1 MCMAAWRHRPIT
13 RRSLSDQCFYAQSA
27 VFFLLIFNFAV
38 ISREYAFFILYSGR
52 VFVFP
57 FFCSSYLFLRSSFK
71 VLSSWDVKLC
81 RLCSWH
87 EREFPPKEL
96 LFPFFFFLFSSG
108 EKFIKSC
115 WSRFPL
121 VQEWKLIF
129 FFPTHITSIYDSET
143 RMSLSNTG
151 WLYACFGSRSCYLHK
166 DCPPCMGRRYHI
178 RSRFAGRMQTLKKK
192 KKKTSCSLLFV
203 HSSGIFKIYFHV
215 IRTRISYFHISF
227 FKVIGWPAK
236 FVVATNQFV
245 WCLSYL
251 FILIVSEGKNSLRAG
266 GWYW

>member
-1 MCMAAWRHRPIT
+1 ML
-13 RRSLSDQCFYAQSA
+13 SLLFS
-27 VFFLLIFNFAV
+27 
-38 ISREYAFFILYSGR
+38 
-52 VFVFP
+52 
-57 FFCSSYLFLRSSFK
+57 FCSYSTLLSYRGST
-71 VLSSWDVKLC
+71 
-81 RLCSWH
+81 
-87 EREFPPKEL
+87 
-96 LFPFFFFLFSSG
+96 LFSSCTVAG
-108 EKFIKSC
+108 CLYFPSFVPVICFCEAHLRFCRAEMWNCADFVVGMRGNSHRKSFC
-115 WSRFPL
+115 LLFSSSYFPL
-121 VQEWKLIF
+121 EKNSSNHVGHAFRLFKSGSWFF

-151 WLYACFGSRSCYLHK
+151 WLSACFGSRSCYLHK

-178 RSRFAGRMQTLKKK
+178 RSRFAGHRQTLKKKK

-251 FILIVSEGKNSLRAG
+251 FILIVSEEKNSLRAG

>member
-1 MCMAAWRHRPIT
+1 MCMAARRHRPIT
-13 RRSLSDQCFYAQSA
+13 RRSLSDQRFYAQSA
-27 VFFLLIFNFAV
+27 VLFLLIFNFAV

-57 FFCSSYLFLRSSFK
+57 FFCSRYLFLRSSFK

-96 LFPFFFFLFSSG
+96 LFSFFFFLFSSG

-121 VQEWKLIF
+121 VQKWKLIF
-129 FFPTHITSIYDSET
+129 FFSTHITSIYDSET

-151 WLYACFGSRSCYLHK
+151 WLSACFGSRSCYLHK
-166 DCPPCMGRRYHI
+166 DCPPLRGAAISYSFTFCWSY
-178 RSRFAGRMQTLKKK
+178 ANVEKKK
-192 KKKTSCSLLFV
+192 KNVMLTVICSF
-203 HSSGIFKIYFHV
+203 IRYF
-215 IRTRISYFHISF
+215 
-227 FKVIGWPAK
+227 
-236 FVVATNQFV
+236 
-245 WCLSYL
+245 
-251 FILIVSEGKNSLRAG
+251 
-266 GWYW
+266 